1 MRSKDEIL
9 LAEAYSA
16 ILEEKKKKLSDKQ
29 KKIAS
34 VAEPKDEITG
44 ADFKKLKEENVDLVG
59 VEMADEHPHFSEGGE
74 EQEESSMNETNL
86 SAICK
91 NAKMLMSIVKSGA
104 DLDTWMQQSLAVI
117 ADNITSV
124 AQVAV
129 YDFNKNNTY
138 TEAKQVNPWA
148 VCGKIEDKPKKERC
162 VKGVKKSAKKYG
174 KKITSKSVKAKNK

>member
-1 MRSKDEIL
+1 MRSRDEIL

-16 ILEEKKKKLSDKQ
+16 VLEEKKKKLSEKQ
-29 KKIAS
+29 KKIAAA
-34 VAEPKDEITG
+34 AEPKDEITG

-59 VEMADEHPHFSEGGE
+59 VEMADEEPHFSSGSE
-74 EQEESSMNETNL
+74 ESEESSMNETNL
-86 SAICK
+86 ATICK

-104 DLDTWMQQSLAVI
+104 DLDTWMQQTLAIV

-129 YDFNKNNTY
+129 YEFNKNTTY

-174 KKITSKSVKAKNK
+174 KKITSKSIKAKSK